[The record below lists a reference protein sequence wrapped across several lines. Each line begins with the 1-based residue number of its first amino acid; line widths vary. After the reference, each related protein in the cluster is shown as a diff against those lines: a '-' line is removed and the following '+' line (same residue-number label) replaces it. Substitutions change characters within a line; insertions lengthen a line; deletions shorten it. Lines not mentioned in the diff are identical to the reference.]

1 MIMYAGCSSSML
13 CAIIVFNLNISCVAS
28 FSLCLSITII
38 ENTRMVRTT
47 ISFTRQND
55 PRSVE
60 RVSVFLHLWTSDLN
74 DDACLNVKNCS
85 INVLN
90 DNGDSSNATGNNIF

>member
-1 MIMYAGCSSSML
+1 MPDAAAACCVPSSFSTL
-13 CAIIVFNLNISCVAS
+13 TYLVLPL
-28 FSLCLSITII
+28 SLCLSITII

-60 RVSVFLHLWTSDLN
+60 RVSVFLHLWTSNLN

-90 DNGDSSNATGNNIF
+90 DNGDSSIATGNNIF